1 MYVMVFAPWAE
12 WGQSRSFRNY
22 LPVNEKYYSQYEK
35 YIYLN
40 EKHML
45 HCEIM
50 KKQTYYVCLAI
61 ILAALV
67 LALAVGMN
75 AGNMFVLVLIVA
87 CAVGAIWFCHRRV
100 SDVMTDDLESSIS
113 GKAALKALEVT
124 VIVAAIVFA
133 ITTGFYFN
141 GSRGIGMQGF
151 ENGSVL
157 VHANQVYSDGQIVY
171 DKSYFIAD
179 PANLSM
185 NDVLS
190 LNQMFTN
197 SHSVREFPL
206 AFGIALGA
214 IVIFLV
220 GLYAAFSYYYTKKYE
235 E

>member
-1 MYVMVFAPWAE
+1 
-12 WGQSRSFRNY
+12 
-22 LPVNEKYYSQYEK
+22 
-35 YIYLN
+35 
-40 EKHML
+40 ML

-50 KKQTYYVCLAI
+50 KKQTYYGCLAL
-61 ILAALV
+61 ILVVMV
-67 LALAVGMN
+67 LALGFGMTT
-75 AGNMFVLVLIVA
+75 GNLLIPVIIIA
-87 CAVGAIWFCHRRV
+87 CAVGAIWLCHRRV
-100 SDVMTDDLESSIS
+100 SDVMTDDLESAIS

-133 ITTGFYFN
+133 ITMGFYFN
-141 GSRGIGMQGF
+141 GSRGIGMHGF

-157 VHANQVYSDGQIVY
+157 IHANQVYSGGQIAY

-185 NDVLS
+185 DDVLS

-197 SHSVREFPL
+197 SNTVREFPL
-206 AFGIALGA
+206 AFGVALGS
-214 IVIFLV
+214 IVVFLV

>member
-1 MYVMVFAPWAE
+1 
-12 WGQSRSFRNY
+12 
-22 LPVNEKYYSQYEK
+22 
-35 YIYLN
+35 
-40 EKHML
+40 ML

-50 KKQTYYVCLAI
+50 KKQTYYGCLAL
-61 ILAALV
+61 ILVVMV
-67 LALAVGMN
+67 LALGFGMTT
-75 AGNMFVLVLIVA
+75 GNLLIPVIIIA
-87 CAVGAIWFCHRRV
+87 CAVGAIWLCHRRV
-100 SDVMTDDLESSIS
+100 SDVMTDDLESAIS

-141 GSRGIGMQGF
+141 GSRGIGMHGF

-157 VHANQVYSDGQIVY
+157 IHANQVYSGGQIAY

-185 NDVLS
+185 DDVLS

-197 SHSVREFPL
+197 SNTVREFPL
-206 AFGIALGA
+206 AFGVALGS
-214 IVIFLV
+214 IVVFLV